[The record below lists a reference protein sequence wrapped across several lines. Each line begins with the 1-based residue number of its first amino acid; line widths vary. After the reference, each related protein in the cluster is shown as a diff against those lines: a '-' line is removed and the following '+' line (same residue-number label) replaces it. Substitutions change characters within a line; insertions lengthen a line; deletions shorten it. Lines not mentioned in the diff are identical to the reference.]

1 MTGQSTSIRVE
12 KLKED
17 SACLRCGKLKEPA
30 ECVKC
35 GWAMDPGEPAVL
47 DGGLIFCSARCQR
60 LAVSD
65 PHQFDL
71 GGES

>member
-12 KLKED
+12 
-17 SACLRCGKLKEPA
+17 KLKEPA